1 MARAFIGVC
10 TLELELPGMTSL
22 KDKRSV
28 ISSLIRKLQ
37 TGYHVSAA
45 EIDDLNVI
53 NAAVIT
59 FAVVS
64 NSSQQA
70 NQVISKIMA
79 WIDDHYTDVLI
90 TNETIEIL

>member
-28 ISSLIRKLQ
+28 ISSLIRRLQ
-37 TGYHVSAA
+37 TSYHVSAA

-53 NAAVIT
+53 NSAVIT

-64 NSSQQA
+64 NSTQQA

>member
-10 TLELELPGMTSL
+10 TLELDLPGMSSL

-28 ISSLIRKLQ
+28 ISSLIRRLHNS
-37 TGYHVSAA
+37 YNVSAA
-45 EIDDLNVI
+45 EIDDLNAI

-59 FAVVS
+59 FAIVS
-64 NSSQQA
+64 NSSQHA
-70 NQVISKIMA
+70 NQIISKIMA

>member
-53 NAAVIT
+53 NSAVIT

-64 NSSQQA
+64 SSGQQA